1 MRLSRR
7 STVVGLA
14 ACAAVAIALS
24 VLSVPLP
31 GRAEGAATQAT
42 PTAPIAPAVGSGF
55 TGALPSGG
63 GIALLVTSEDSDPP
77 SLAEQLTAAGC
88 EATSLFLLQAGS
100 WSGFIVGAL
109 AVVNAGF
116 PGLLLAGTPF
126 FVRCAQFE
134 PFPTSPSSSETR
146 LAESRHPL
154 FDIVDRPPPIASL
167 ITVGTPAPDGTTTVS
182 GAPGAVPPL
191 AVVLVASLAYSDPDF
206 VRADQD
212 GSFDAAIPAAPGDT
226 IQIRYQVNYGNPQF
240 PDVLAETT
248 HWPGTLVRAPQSEPA
263 SGFAGAYYRNV
274 EGGILR
280 GLVSGTVSET
290 LLAVGESTRVAG
302 TVAFRVPAGAVAPSA
317 GSYGGELVLSPLFD
331 AAGNQ
336 VGAGTDFISHLLTPT
351 GLPIDRSVRGG
362 QGVGPLQVTPLERVA
377 IC

>member
-1 MRLSRR
+1 M
-7 STVVGLA
+7 
-14 ACAAVAIALS
+14 
-24 VLSVPLP
+24 
-31 GRAEGAATQAT
+31 
-42 PTAPIAPAVGSGF
+42 
-55 TGALPSGG
+55 
-63 GIALLVTSEDSDPP
+63 
-77 SLAEQLTAAGC
+77 
-88 EATSLFLLQAGS
+88 
-100 WSGFIVGAL
+100 
-109 AVVNAGF
+109 
-116 PGLLLAGTPF
+116 
-126 FVRCAQFE
+126 
-134 PFPTSPSSSETR
+134 
-146 LAESRHPL
+146 
-154 FDIVDRPPPIASL
+154 
-167 ITVGTPAPDGTTTVS
+167 GTPAPDGTTTVS

-351 GLPIDRSVRGG
+351 G
-362 QGVGPLQVTPLERVA
+362 TPD
-377 IC
+377 